1 MERNTVHRKRY
12 IHYGRVG
19 TALLLLLIVAVL
31 IYALVRMTSEM
42 DNTPA
47 SLVIPETT
55 QVHTIEYVTEA
66 TTEATTEAATEA
78 ATEATTEYIEPP
90 ESIQLEVPYISQKGL
105 LPTGCELVSAMM
117 VLQYY
122 GADVT
127 VEEIIDN
134 TNSAYPKTQNGRT
147 YGYHPEVA
155 FIGSP
160 WDETSFGCYSPVI
173 VDMMNKLLPE
183 GKIAKDVSGNDLQTL
198 AEVYLPRNMPV
209 LVWATISM
217 LENYPNIGWYLYDED
232 GNPTDEWYDWQANEH
247 CLVLVGYDSEYY
259 YLNDPYGN
267 RGLVKYD
274 RELVETRYNS
284 IGQYAVVVVDERP
297 A

>member
-1 MERNTVHRKRY
+1 MERNTVHRKRH

-19 TALLLLLIVAVL
+19 TALLLLLVVAVL
-31 IYALVRMTSEM
+31 IYALVRMTKQMDKTPSSLEM
-42 DNTPA
+42 T
-47 SLVIPETT
+47 ETT
-55 QVHTIEYVTEA
+55 QVHPVDFITEA
-66 TTEATTEAATEA
+66 PTEPTTEP

-90 ESIQLEVPYISQKGL
+90 DSIQLEVPYISQKGL

-122 GADVT
+122 EADVT
-127 VEEIIDN
+127 VEDVIDN
-134 TNSAYPKTQNGRT
+134 TNSAYPKTENGRT

-183 GKIAKDVSGNDLQTL
+183 GKVAKDVTGTDLQTL

-217 LENYPNIGWYLYDED
+217 LEHYPNIGWYLYDED

-259 YLNDPYGN
+259 YLNDPYGG

-284 IGQYAVVVVDERP
+284 LGQYAVVVVDERP

>member
-1 MERNTVHRKRY
+1 MERNTVHRKRH

-19 TALLLLLIVAVL
+19 TALLLLLVVAVL
-31 IYALVRMTSEM
+31 IYALVRMTKQM
-42 DNTPA
+42 NKIPA
-47 SLVIPETT
+47 SLEMTETT
-55 QVHTIEYVTEA
+55 QAHTMDLIAEA
-66 TTEATTEAATEA
+66 TAAPTTEPTTDPP
-78 ATEATTEYIEPP
+78 TEATTEYIEPP
-90 ESIQLEVPYISQKGL
+90 ESMQLEVPYISQKGL

-127 VEEIIDN
+127 VEDIIDN
-134 TNSAYPKTQNGRT
+134 TVSAYPKTENGRT

-173 VDMMNKLLPE
+173 VDMMNKLLPA
-183 GKIAKDVSGNDLQTL
+183 GKLAKDVSGTDLQTL

-259 YLNDPYGN
+259 YLNDPYGG

>member
-1 MERNTVHRKRY
+1 MERNTVHRKRH

-19 TALLLLLIVAVL
+19 TALLLLLVVAVL

-42 DNTPA
+42 DDTPA
-47 SLVIPETT
+47 SLVLPETT
-55 QVHTIEYVTEA
+55 QVHTIEYITATMTEA
-66 TTEATTEAATEA
+66 TTEAE
-78 ATEATTEYIEPP
+78 TEATTEYIEPP

-117 VLQYY
+117 VLHYY

-183 GKIAKDVSGNDLQTL
+183 GKVAKDVSGAELKSL

-217 LENYPNIGWYLYDED
+217 LENYPNIGWYLYDEE

-274 RELVETRYNS
+274 RELVESRYNS
-284 IGQYAVVVVDERP
+284 IGQYAVVVVDE
-297 A
+297 